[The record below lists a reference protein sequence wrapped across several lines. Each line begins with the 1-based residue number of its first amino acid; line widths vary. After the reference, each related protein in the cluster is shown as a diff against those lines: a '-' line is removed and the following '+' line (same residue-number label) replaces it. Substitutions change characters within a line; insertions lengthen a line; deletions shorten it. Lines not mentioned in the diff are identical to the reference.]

1 MTELQILLR
10 TLPYVLPMCVTERN
24 AKYKQKI
31 RENKHVIFFTPRLQA
46 PVFTLGL
53 RTPDK
58 GDCLGSKFSETH
70 HNMFINI
77 DYHS

>member
-10 TLPYVLPMCVTERN
+10 TLSYVLPMCVTERN

-31 RENKHVIFFTPRLQA
+31 RETKHVIFFTPRLQA